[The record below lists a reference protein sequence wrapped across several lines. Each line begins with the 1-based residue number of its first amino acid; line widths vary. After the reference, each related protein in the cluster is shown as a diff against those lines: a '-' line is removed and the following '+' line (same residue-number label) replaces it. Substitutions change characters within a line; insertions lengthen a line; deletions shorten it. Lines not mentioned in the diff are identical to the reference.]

1 MTTILITGIAGDVA
15 QGIAQIIRDRF
26 PDWRI
31 LGCDI
36 HDRHGATLFVDEWD
50 NAPRADSPDYIPWIT
65 SYIKL
70 KNVDY
75 CLPTSEAELLLFAK
89 HKINKI
95 AECPL
100 VMPNFDAIDI
110 GSDKLLTNNFLKKIG
125 CPAPWTIL
133 AKDSSENTPF
143 PCIFKPRH
151 GAGSKS
157 VFICNTLSEA
167 QFLEKK
173 YPNSILQELLLPD
186 DQEVTCAV
194 YRSQDGKIAI
204 LQLLRNLVD
213 GSTAWAKVIN
223 KSEIYYQCERI
234 ALRLNLRG
242 SINIQLRITQDGP
255 RIFEINPRFS
265 SSTYMRHLMGFSDVV
280 WVLNEFIGLEYN
292 LFNPVEDVIGIRY
305 QSYSV
310 FSDK

>member
-1 MTTILITGIAGDVA
+1 MKTILLTGIAGDVA
-15 QGIAQIIRDRF
+15 QGIAYIIRTMY
-26 PDWRI
+26 PDWYL

-36 HDRHGATLFVDEWD
+36 HDRHGADLFVDEWVI
-50 NAPRADSPDYIPWIT
+50 APRADSQDYISWIT
-65 SYIKL
+65 SYVKC

-75 CLPTSEAELLLFAK
+75 CFPTSEAELLLFAK
-89 HKINKI
+89 HKINQI

-100 VMPNFDAIDI
+100 IMPNYAAVDI

-133 AKDSSENTPF
+133 AKDSLENTPF

-151 GAGSKS
+151 GAGSKC

-167 QFLEKK
+167 QFLEKR

-194 YRSQDGKIAI
+194 YRSQDGNIAI
-204 LQLLRNLVD
+204 LQLLRTLV
-213 GSTAWAKVIN
+213 GGATGWAKVIN
-223 KSEIYYQCERI
+223 NAEIFKQCELI
-234 ALRLNLRG
+234 ATSLDLKG
-242 SINIQLRITQDGP
+242 SINVQLRITNKGP

-265 SSTYMRHLMGFSDVV
+265 STVLIRHEMGFSDVI
-280 WVLNEFIGLEYN
+280 WALEETIGRIIELYTPEDGIVAVRTHHAKMLE
-292 LFNPVEDVIGIRY
+292 
-305 QSYSV
+305 
-310 FSDK
+310 